1 MVKDD
6 SIFKAAFNPVVKTY
20 IYLYVG
26 CILLVSVIGIPL
38 LIFWLLGVGQ
48 WYSKHYFEKLEC
60 EITERTLRFKKGI
73 LVQIEKTIPLE
84 NIQDITFIEGP
95 LLRHF
100 NLCMLKVET
109 AGHSNPANG
118 NEMSLI
124 GIVDAPNFRK
134 LVMDQRQR
142 ITEKVKSNDNVLV
155 EIKDSL
161 LRIEENLKRRG

>member
-1 MVKDD
+1 MIKDD
-6 SIFKAAFNPVVKTY
+6 SIFKAAFNPLVKTY
-20 IYLYVG
+20 IFLYVG
-26 CILLVSVIGIPL
+26 CVLLVTVIGIPF
-38 LIFWLLGVGQ
+38 LIFWMLGVGQ

-60 EITERTLRFKKGI
+60 ELTERTLRFKKGI

-84 NIQDITFIEGP
+84 NIQDVTFIEGP

-155 EIKDSL
+155 EIRDSL
-161 LRIEENLKRRG
+161 LRIEENLKSRS

>member
-1 MVKDD
+1 MKDD
-6 SIFKAAFNPVVKTY
+6 SISKANFNPVVKTY
-20 IYLYVG
+20 IFLYVG
-26 CILLVSVIGIPL
+26 FVLFVSIIGIPF
-38 LIFWLLGVGQ
+38 LILWILGFGQ

-84 NIQDITFIEGP
+84 NIQDVTFVEGP

-100 NLCMLKVET
+100 NLCILKVET

-124 GIVDAPNFRK
+124 GIVDAPNFRN
-134 LVMDQRQR
+134 LVMEQRQR
-142 ITEKVKSNDNVLV
+142 ITEKAKSNDNVLI
-155 EIKDSL
+155 EIRDSV
-161 LRIEENLKRRG
+161 LRIEENLKSRA

>member
-1 MVKDD
+1 MKDD
-6 SIFKAAFNPVVKTY
+6 SISKASFNRLVKTY
-20 IYLYVG
+20 IFLYVG
-26 CILLVSVIGIPL
+26 FVLLVSIIGIPF
-38 LIFWLLGVGQ
+38 LILWILGVGQ

-109 AGHSNPANG
+109 AGHSTPSNG

-124 GIVDAPNFRK
+124 GIVDAPNFRN
-134 LVMDQRQR
+134 LVMEQRQR
-142 ITEKVKSNDNVLV
+142 ITEKAKSNDNVLI
-155 EIKDSL
+155 EIRDSL
-161 LRIEENLKRRG
+161 LRIEENLKSRA